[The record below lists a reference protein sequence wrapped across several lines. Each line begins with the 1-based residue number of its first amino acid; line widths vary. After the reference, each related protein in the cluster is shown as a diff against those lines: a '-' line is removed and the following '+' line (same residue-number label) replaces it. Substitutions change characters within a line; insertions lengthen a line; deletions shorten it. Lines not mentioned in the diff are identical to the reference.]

1 MKQALA
7 PKNLDLA
14 AAQKEANKKT
24 ALADK
29 KLALVEALEE
39 DNAKLKASLTEDN
52 KEATCL
58 KKDKVALNEKI
69 EGISRKRNDLEA
81 YLGALAK
88 KLFLMLEEETGRV
101 ETGLD
106 AVLSP
111 IGDDATMNVLRLES
125 RVANV
130 TSYLARLKVA
140 VSRIDTALWPRAV
153 PQNDLESL
161 MSRVN
166 VVPGRVQEW
175 KKSSAQC
182 GVDVALS
189 LVRVHCKETQEEK
202 LAAIKVA
209 NTKRHDF
216 RSFMET
222 FIAAATRIA
231 DVIDLDEF
239 VEPDANPTP
248 LFLRPSTHPVPDASL
263 AALVP
268 PSAPHLHCHL
278 RWLLASASASGGWPT
293 PTPRAT
299 GRRRREEGDLR
310 PPAGRQQPGG
320 ASVHGHSFL
329 TTTTTTGHHPP
340 LTVGVRNAVRVP
352 EDAALPRGALP
363 VRLRPRA
370 GRLLPAPSSQPR
382 PLPPLGGRVRRRHRQ
397 PGGAPLEEARLAQFA
412 ADWKAVR
419 ADKDQ
424 GKILT
429 LPVLRS
435 NTGGII
441 LKYNSMQGFMPNPL
455 LSPAHWCKDPKRP
468 IQDVTKDLVGSLFLS
483 RSRRPPRRHPTPA
496 SQTTRACRRS
506 CYVKSTTSPCMLTRT
521 PTRSTHR

>member
-1 MKQALA
+1 
-7 PKNLDLA
+7 
-14 AAQKEANKKT
+14 
-24 ALADK
+24 
-29 KLALVEALEE
+29 
-39 DNAKLKASLTEDN
+39 
-52 KEATCL
+52 
-58 KKDKVALNEKI
+58 
-69 EGISRKRNDLEA
+69 
-81 YLGALAK
+81 
-88 KLFLMLEEETGRV
+88 
-101 ETGLD
+101 
-106 AVLSP
+106 
-111 IGDDATMNVLRLES
+111 
-125 RVANV
+125 
-130 TSYLARLKVA
+130 
-140 VSRIDTALWPRAV
+140 
-153 PQNDLESL
+153 
-161 MSRVN
+161 
-166 VVPGRVQEW
+166 
-175 KKSSAQC
+175 
-182 GVDVALS
+182 
-189 LVRVHCKETQEEK
+189 
-202 LAAIKVA
+202 
-209 NTKRHDF
+209 
-216 RSFMET
+216 
-222 FIAAATRIA
+222 
-231 DVIDLDEF
+231 
-239 VEPDANPTP
+239 
-248 LFLRPSTHPVPDASL
+248 
-263 AALVP
+263 
-268 PSAPHLHCHL
+268 
-278 RWLLASASASGGWPT
+278 
-293 PTPRAT
+293 
-299 GRRRREEGDLR
+299 
-310 PPAGRQQPGG
+310 
-320 ASVHGHSFL
+320 
-329 TTTTTTGHHPP
+329 
-340 LTVGVRNAVRVP
+340 VP